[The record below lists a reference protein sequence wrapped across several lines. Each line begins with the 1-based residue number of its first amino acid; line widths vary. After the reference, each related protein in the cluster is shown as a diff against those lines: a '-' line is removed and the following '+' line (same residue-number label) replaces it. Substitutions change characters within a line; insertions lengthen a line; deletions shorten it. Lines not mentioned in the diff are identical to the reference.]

1 MRRILVTGLAAFL
14 AWGLT
19 GPARAED
26 RAPAR
31 EESDDTKEAY
41 GVAWQ
46 PTLAQALAEAAP
58 AEGRAAKPVFWMRVL
73 GDRDGLT

>member
-1 MRRILVTGLAAFL
+1 MRRILWTGFAAFL
-14 AWGLT
+14 AWGLS

-26 RAPAR
+26 PAPAPAQ
-31 EESDDTKEAY
+31 SDDTKEAY

-58 AEGRAAKPVFWMRVL
+58 AEGRAAKPVLWMRVL